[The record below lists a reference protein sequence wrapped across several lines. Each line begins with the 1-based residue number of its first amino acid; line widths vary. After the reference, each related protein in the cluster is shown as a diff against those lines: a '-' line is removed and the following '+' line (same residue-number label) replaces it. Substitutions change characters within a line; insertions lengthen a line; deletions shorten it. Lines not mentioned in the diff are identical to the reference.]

1 MDENVNENPF
11 LFYITFYY
19 KSSDNNLEV
28 INPNKNNIIFYPI
41 INNIQKHKSIAF
53 YLNLN
58 EIKYNNDLLI
68 EVSFNNQYIN
78 DNINLNTLS
87 ALIND
92 EFIFQNTINEQFF
105 VQSPLHSK
113 SYYDSKEKKIYYLF
127 KMSEVNQFKKYFSY
141 CFISFSNNIIN
152 YHNTYSQNNNLYVEI
167 DIMPYNEYKLKNSVE
182 IVNKY
187 PSKNNEINNKNDEKE
202 QNKSSFPTGLIIV
215 LIIVFIIVIL
225 FLAHRF
231 YRKKNISRMN
241 DYFKTDFQN
250 SN

>member
-1 MDENVNENPF
+1 
-11 LFYITFYY
+11 
-19 KSSDNNLEV
+19 
-28 INPNKNNIIFYPI
+28 
-41 INNIQKHKSIAF
+41 
-53 YLNLN
+53 
-58 EIKYNNDLLI
+58 
-68 EVSFNNQYIN
+68 
-78 DNINLNTLS
+78 
-87 ALIND
+87 
-92 EFIFQNTINEQFF
+92 
-105 VQSPLHSK
+105 
-113 SYYDSKEKKIYYLF
+113 
-127 KMSEVNQFKKYFSY
+127 
-141 CFISFSNNIIN
+141 
-152 YHNTYSQNNNLYVEI
+152 
-167 DIMPYNEYKLKNSVE
+167 MPYNEYKLKNSVE